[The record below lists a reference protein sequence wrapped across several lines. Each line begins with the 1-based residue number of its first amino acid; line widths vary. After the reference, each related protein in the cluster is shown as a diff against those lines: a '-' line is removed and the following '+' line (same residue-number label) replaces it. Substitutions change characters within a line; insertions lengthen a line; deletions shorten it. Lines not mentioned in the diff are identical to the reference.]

1 MARCAAA
8 LVGLDSPGE
17 IQRVLE
23 GEIHNAVRELADGF
37 GGDASEA
44 VQLTR
49 GTISVALTV
58 KTRTPRRDWPTAPYR
73 D

>member
-49 GTISVALTV
+49 GITLTV